1 MVEVG
6 RISPIHQII
15 EELDVNI
22 DCDYI
27 YEQYIKKHNPRCMF
41 CGNNVIKV
49 DYSII
54 RHLDCTYNKDWMG
67 NCRCYF
73 FFSGDIDYLKY
84 HNPSSS
90 EFYCSQD
97 CYDKARE
104 KE

>member
-1 MVEVG
+1 MLSPPEQQNEILSLVEVG

-15 EELDVNI
+15 EELDINI

-54 RHLDCTYNKDWMG
+54 RHLDCTNKDWMV

-73 FFSGDIDYLKY
+73 FLMVVILII
-84 HNPSSS
+84 
-90 EFYCSQD
+90 
-97 CYDKARE
+97 
-104 KE
+104 